1 MVLKCKN
8 KNLVVMVL
16 CLALIMITAGCKN
29 KKSESSQ
36 AQAEKPFVPALATDI
51 KASVKVVGNYKNF
64 EAIEA
69 EFDRFNQIYP
79 NVELSFSFLD
89 NYNSVVLSSLYSEE
103 APDIF
108 FLFSWMVGMPKYEPL
123 FEIAEDLSDPKYNI
137 NLDCIY
143 EGNSITT
150 SDGKKPMLP
159 MFSQGFGMLV
169 NEDLFKKEKL
179 SVPQNFDELIDVCKK
194 LKEAGYKSP
203 MMGYYGSDAGWC
215 ASISYPYAHY
225 LVKDNAQALND
236 INNLKPSAG
245 EYLRPLYKT
254 IDELL
259 KNGCIDPDYCKEQ
272 IPDNY
277 NGLILRFF
285 EGDVPMM
292 LMVNDVVSGTKKRES
307 KSEHFQKSP
316 FTYRIYPTPVT
327 KDGGIFISNSGVCLA
342 VNSKSRQLDVT
353 NEFIRFLAQTKEL
366 NNLANIKR
374 LIPITKNFSSDDFF
388 APMEKGEKVYANS
401 LGILDEALRQIRK
414 DCYDIG
420 NGILTVDQAVES
432 FGTKKTQ

>member
-1 MVLKCKN
+1 MMKKQCSALDAIEICFRAFF
-8 KNLVVMVL
+8 LICL
-16 CLALIMITAGCKN
+16 CL
-29 KKSESSQ
+29 
-36 AQAEKPFVPALATDI
+36 
-51 KASVKVVGNYKNF
+51 
-64 EAIEA
+64 
-69 EFDRFNQIYP
+69 
-79 NVELSFSFLD
+79 
-89 NYNSVVLSSLYSEE
+89 
-103 APDIF
+103 
-108 FLFSWMVGMPKYEPL
+108 
-123 FEIAEDLSDPKYNI
+123 
-137 NLDCIY
+137 IY
-143 EGNSITT
+143 EGNIITT

-194 LKEAGYKSP
+194 L
-203 MMGYYGSDAGWC
+203 
-215 ASISYPYAHY
+215 
-225 LVKDNAQALND
+225 
-236 INNLKPSAG
+236 
-245 EYLRPLYKT
+245 
-254 IDELL
+254 
-259 KNGCIDPDYCKEQ
+259 
-272 IPDNY
+272 
-277 NGLILRFF
+277 
-285 EGDVPMM
+285 
-292 LMVNDVVSGTKKRES
+292 DVVSGTKKRES

-366 NNLANIKR
+366 NNLADIKR

>member
-29 KKSESSQ
+29 KKAGRAQ
-36 AQAEKPFVPALATDI
+36 AQAEKSFVPALATDT

-179 SVPQNFDELIDVCKK
+179 SVPQNFDELIDVWCMGIVCGIMGIIMIGDITLDRVITAIENKRA
-194 LKEAGYKSP
+194 KENS
-203 MMGYYGSDAGWC
+203 
-215 ASISYPYAHY
+215 SISNEQDIAE
-225 LVKDNAQALND
+225 LSKKAKLEKI
-236 INNLKPSAG
+236 INNT
-245 EYLRPLYKT
+245 YT
-254 IDELL
+254 
-259 KNGCIDPDYCKEQ
+259 
-272 IPDNY
+272 
-277 NGLILRFF
+277 
-285 EGDVPMM
+285 
-292 LMVNDVVSGTKKRES
+292 
-307 KSEHFQKSP
+307 FQ
-316 FTYRIYPTPVT
+316 R
-327 KDGGIFISNSGVCLA
+327 
-342 VNSKSRQLDVT
+342 
-353 NEFIRFLAQTKEL
+353 
-366 NNLANIKR
+366 
-374 LIPITKNFSSDDFF
+374 
-388 APMEKGEKVYANS
+388 
-401 LGILDEALRQIRK
+401 
-414 DCYDIG
+414 
-420 NGILTVDQAVES
+420 
-432 FGTKKTQ
+432 